1 MRPLPAPAA
10 LAMVVLGG
18 VAAAAQGAINA
29 ELGERAG
36 NPVLGAV
43 VNNLGGSLLVAI
55 GLLAVPSMR
64 AGLAVLRRS
73 RLPWWSYLGGLVRVR
88 DQGPADPAGGH

>member
-64 AGLAVLRRS
+64 AGLAE
-73 RLPWWSYLGGLVRVR
+73 GHRV
-88 DQGPADPAGGH
+88 DPAEDDHGQRGGGRQRPHSRQA